1 MITKGTAEYK
11 KAQEIANTL
20 QDMAKTERWNSNTLF
35 NLYLDPFWKA
45 LNEVKKLGNFASQV
59 AESVDKT
66 YDPYGYKIASL
77 SSKQAWII
85 ACAIV
90 ENDIELKYINEK

>member
-1 MITKGTAEYK
+1 MITKGTAEYG
-11 KAQEIANTL
+11 KAQKIANTL

-35 NLYLDPFWKA
+35 NLYFEPFWKA

-66 YDPYGYKIASL
+66 CDPYGYKIASL
-77 SSKQAWII
+77 SSKQAWILS
-85 ACAIV
+85 CAIV